1 MNVTAPPV
9 PTLDVSRTSTEVT
22 YSARIPSGEDSYHVM
37 LRFPLP
43 YSSRTCLDG
52 AGGQARPHTQ
62 VVDTK
67 TGKVVNWA
75 VGGRASLP
83 QEVNDIVA
91 ETFKFSVGCEHTE
104 ARREGFLPVPES
116 VVARFRT
123 CDPDTTVEEARE
135 AHRASEA
142 MIRDLGMGSDRTALW
157 IARNFVGSEVHRA
170 ALSKVTELESDIGEL
185 EDDVEELE
193 EKVKAAVDAP
203 APAAD
208 MRAIAVLDALAQLRS
223 HGRTL
228 LEYQVGENDL
238 DKVIDFLDSAAG
250 WTR

>member
-9 PTLDVSRTSTEVT
+9 PALDVTRTSTEVT
-22 YSARIPSGEDSYHVM
+22 YSAHVPSGEDSYRVT

-75 VGGRASLP
+75 VGGRANLP
-83 QEVNDIVA
+83 QEVNEIVA
-91 ETFKFSVGCEHTE
+91 ETFKFSVGCEHAQ

-116 VVARFRT
+116 VVARFRAS
-123 CDPDTTVEEARE
+123 DPDATVEEARE
-135 AHRASEA
+135 AHRICES

-157 IARNFVGSEVHRA
+157 IARNFVTSEVHRA
-170 ALSKVTELESDIGEL
+170 ALEKVSELESE
-185 EDDVEELE
+185 VEELKDDIDDLE
-193 EKVKAAVDAP
+193 EKVKASENAP
-203 APAAD
+203 ASAAET
-208 MRAIAVLDALAQLRS
+208 RAIALLDALAQLRS
-223 HGRTL
+223 NGRAV

-238 DKVIDFLDSAAG
+238 EKIIDFMDSAAG